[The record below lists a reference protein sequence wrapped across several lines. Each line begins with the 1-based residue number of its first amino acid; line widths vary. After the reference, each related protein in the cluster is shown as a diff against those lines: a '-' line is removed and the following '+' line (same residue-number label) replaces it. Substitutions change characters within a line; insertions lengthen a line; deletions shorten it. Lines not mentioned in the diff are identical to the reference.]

1 MILIRFNF
9 SNKKLNMTRI
19 LTLILIAVS
28 LMSSCQHRLS
38 SASKVSESGVVK
50 KEVFKEIIG
59 LGKVQL
65 VDVRTPEEFLAG
77 HIDKAKNINFND
89 PNFKQTIASSLN
101 KNKPVAIY
109 CRSGRRSASALIILK
124 EMGFKDIYDLEGGFL
139 NWQAVPK

>member
-1 MILIRFNF
+1 
-9 SNKKLNMTRI
+9 MTRV
-19 LTLILIAVS
+19 LSLILIAVS

-38 SASKVSESGVVK
+38 SASKVSVNSVVK

-109 CRSGRRSASALIILK
+109 CRSGRRSAAALIILK

>member
-1 MILIRFNF
+1 
-9 SNKKLNMTRI
+9 MTRV
-19 LTLILIAVS
+19 LSLILISVS

-38 SASKVSESGVVK
+38 STSKVSVNGVVK

-89 PNFKQTIASSLN
+89 PNFKQTIATSLN

>member
-1 MILIRFNF
+1 
-9 SNKKLNMTRI
+9 MTRV
-19 LTLILIAVS
+19 LSLILIAVS

-38 SASKVSESGVVK
+38 SASKVSVNGVVK

-109 CRSGRRSASALIILK
+109 CRSGRRSAAALIILK

>member
-1 MILIRFNF
+1 
-9 SNKKLNMTRI
+9 MTRV
-19 LTLILIAVS
+19 LSLILIAVS

-38 SASKVSESGVVK
+38 SASKVSVNSVVK

-89 PNFKQTIASSLN
+89 PNFKQTIATSLN

-109 CRSGRRSASALIILK
+109 CRSGRRSAAALIILK

>member
-1 MILIRFNF
+1 MILISFNF
-9 SNKKLNMTRI
+9 SNKKLNMTRV
-19 LTLILIAVS
+19 LSLILIAVS

-38 SASKVSESGVVK
+38 STSKVSVNGVVK

-89 PNFKQTIASSLN
+89 PNFKQTIATSLN

-124 EMGFKDIYDLEGGFL
+124 EMGFKDI
-139 NWQAVPK
+139 

>member
-1 MILIRFNF
+1 MILISFNF
-9 SNKKLNMTRI
+9 SNKKLKMTRI
-19 LTLILIAVS
+19 LSFILIAVS
-28 LMSSCQHRLS
+28 LMASCQHRLS
-38 SASKVSESGVVK
+38 SASKVSKSGVVK

-59 LGKVQL
+59 LSKVQL

-89 PNFKQTIASSLN
+89 PNFKQTIATSLN

>member
-1 MILIRFNF
+1 
-9 SNKKLNMTRI
+9 MTRV
-19 LTLILIAVS
+19 LSLILIAVS
-28 LMSSCQHRLS
+28 LMSSCQLRLS
-38 SASKVSESGVVK
+38 SASKVSVNGVVK

>member
-1 MILIRFNF
+1 
-9 SNKKLNMTRI
+9 MTRI
-19 LTLILIAVS
+19 LSLILIAVS
-28 LMSSCQHRLS
+28 LMSSCQHMLS
-38 SASKVSESGVVK
+38 SASKVSVNGVVK

-89 PNFKQTIASSLN
+89 PNFKQTVASSLN